1 MRGNGS
7 AALDAASTHE
17 CEHRVERAMKRISSW
32 GLALAALL
40 AAGAANAADIFS
52 AAPAYPSAFSPVP
65 YYNWTGL
72 YVGVN
77 GGGGF
82 SNPNWY
88 DITDG
93 VGGSYSATSGLIGG
107 TIGYNAETLAPFVL
121 SEEVDLDA
129 SRFHTTVSSTPVCS
143 PGCEFRSDWVG
154 TARLRFGI
162 AFDKFLPYVTGGLSF
177 AQLSTDLNGTPFG
190 TQTKINMSWTAGVG
204 LEYLLWD
211 RWSAK
216 VEYLYIDSSG
226 ISCNIAC
233 GQTNFPPTAI
243 SSGGFTQNSVSF
255 NLHENIIRFGLNYR
269 LWNFY

>member
-1 MRGNGS
+1 
-7 AALDAASTHE
+7 
-17 CEHRVERAMKRISSW
+17 MKRISSW

-40 AAGAANAADIFS
+40 VAGAANAADIFS
-52 AAPAYPSAFSPVP
+52 AAPAYPSAFTPVP

-82 SNPNWY
+82 GNPNWY
-88 DITDG
+88 DITDTA
-93 VGGSYSATSGLIGG
+93 GGSYNATSGLVGG
-107 TIGYNAETLAPFVL
+107 TLGYNAMTLAPFVFG
-121 SEEVDLDA
+121 EEVDLDV
-129 SRFHTTVSSTPVCS
+129 SRFRTTVATTPVCA

-154 TARLRFGI
+154 TARLRFGVAI
-162 AFDKFLPYVTGGLSF
+162 DKFLPYVTGGISF
-177 AQLSTDLNGTPFG
+177 AQLSTNLGGIPFG
-190 TQTKINMSWTAGVG
+190 EQSKINISWTVGVG

-226 ISCNIAC
+226 ITCDVAC
-233 GQTNFPPTAI
+233 GATSLAGATTTNA
-243 SSGGFTQNSVSF
+243 VSF
-255 NLHENIIRFGLNYR
+255 NLHENVVRFGLNYR

>member
-1 MRGNGS
+1 MK
-7 AALDAASTHE
+7 
-17 CEHRVERAMKRISSW
+17 KRISFW
-32 GLALAALL
+32 GVALAALFV
-40 AAGAANAADIFS
+40 AGAANAADIFS

-129 SRFHTTVSSTPVCS
+129 SRFHTTVSSTPVCA

-154 TARLRFGI
+154 TARLRFGVAI
-162 AFDKFLPYVTGGLSF
+162 DKFLPYVTGGLSF
-177 AQLSTDLNGTPFG
+177 AQLSTDINGTPFG
-190 TQTKINMSWTAGVG
+190 TQTKINMSWVAGVG
-204 LEYLLWD
+204 VEYLLWD

-216 VEYLYIDSSG
+216 VEYLYIDNSG
-226 ISCNIAC
+226 LTCDVAC
-233 GQTNFPPTAI
+233 GHTNFP
-243 SSGGFTQNSVSF
+243 GGTFVQNAVSF
-255 NLHENIIRFGLNYR
+255 NLHENVVRFGLNYR